1 MAVTGGIN
9 AKYRPGS
16 IVTMK
21 ASAAITQGAFVEVS
35 GDGTVAQAAAAS
47 TKILGVALQT
57 ASAANDLIAV
67 QLVGSV
73 FVLKAKGAVTA
84 GDPVGA
90 ASDGSAAVTTITVA
104 AFGDVRK
111 VFGIAINT
119 IGDGNTGQILV
130 NS

>member
-9 AKYRPGS
+9 ARFKPGA

-21 ASAAITQGAFVEVS
+21 ASGAITQGSFVEVS

-47 TKILGVALQT
+47 TKIVGVALQT
-57 ASAANDLIAV
+57 AGAANDLISV
-67 QLVGSV
+67 QVVG
-73 FVLKAKGAVTA
+73 FVMVMKAKGAVTA

-90 ASDGSAAVTTITVA
+90 ASDGSSAVSTITVA

-111 VFGIAINT
+111 VFGIALNT
-119 IGDGNTGQILV
+119 IGDGNTGAIMV